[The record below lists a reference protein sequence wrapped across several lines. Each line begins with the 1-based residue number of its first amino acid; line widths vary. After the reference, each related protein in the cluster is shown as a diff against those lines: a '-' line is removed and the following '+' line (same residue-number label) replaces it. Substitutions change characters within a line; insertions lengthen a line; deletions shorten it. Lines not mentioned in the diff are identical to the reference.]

1 MGEGLMKSGGHQ
13 GTGQYKVRML
23 MTSKP
28 VLIAISAEQADRLY
42 WLGRYVERVFSTV
55 RIFNQSLDRMIDQD
69 GEDYVAFCK
78 RLSIPSDIYRDAADF
93 EVKYLFDAT
102 NPDSIYSNLSRAYDN
117 ALVLRNFIT
126 TETMA
131 FIQLALDRLEQG
143 NIAESAFLETQR
155 VSDLLLAFWGS
166 VDDRVVDVERRDLL
180 KVGKYSERL
189 DLMIRLNCQEYA
201 VDELLIRMLS
211 HTRRVEPLLNRE
223 VLLQLRSMKEP
234 ALESNRAHLLHLIN
248 ALH

>member
-1 MGEGLMKSGGHQ
+1 MGEGLMKSGGYQ

-28 VLIAISAEQADRLY
+28 VLIAISAEQSDRLY

-93 EVKYLFDAT
+93 EAKYLFDAT

-117 ALVLRNFIT
+117 AIVLRNFIT

-143 NIAESAFLETQR
+143 ALPSLLFWKRSA
-155 VSDLLLAFWGS
+155 
-166 VDDRVVDVERRDLL
+166 
-180 KVGKYSERL
+180 
-189 DLMIRLNCQEYA
+189 
-201 VDELLIRMLS
+201 
-211 HTRRVEPLLNRE
+211 
-223 VLLQLRSMKEP
+223 
-234 ALESNRAHLLHLIN
+234 
-248 ALH
+248 